1 MTVQDIDPRLP
12 LVQDADL
19 RDKLVLIRV
28 DHNVVKKGVIIDPY
42 RIDATIGT
50 IYHIVERG
58 GRPILMSHVGR
69 PKDKKTG
76 RIKAD
81 DNTSVKPIV
90 EYIERK
96 LNIRVAIPEFPVD
109 SEFGIR
115 EIDTSINWHIRD
127 LRAHRIGGIYLP
139 NTRWFAGEQGK
150 GENRERFALQL
161 AGLAD
166 KRPPLGILVRARPF
180 ANEHDI
186 RRIGVALARHCG
198 VAGLA

>member
-19 RDKLVLIRV
+19 MDKLVLIRV

-50 IYHIVERG
+50 IYHVVERG

-69 PKDKKTG
+69 PKDKKTS

-109 SEFGIR
+109 SE
-115 EIDTSINWHIRD
+115 
-127 LRAHRIGGIYLP
+127 
-139 NTRWFAGEQGK
+139 
-150 GENRERFALQL
+150 
-161 AGLAD
+161 
-166 KRPPLGILVRARPF
+166 
-180 ANEHDI
+180 
-186 RRIGVALARHCG
+186 
-198 VAGLA
+198 